1 MYAHFKLAALV
12 TMAFAIP
19 VNPASRFTV
28 DTSGAISVNA
38 NGADARYGVIPA
50 EVNGRTMLTI
60 SLGAT
65 NSRGSVLLSIVGDR
79 LPVKGRY
86 PIQNSAFHAVFVAGS
101 PEHPLGWF
109 HGESGWVT
117 ITNAVAGHLSGEFEI
132 QSRGFLRSNLNDDNQ
147 WVTVRGT
154 FQARGDSTST
164 TIASMK

>member
-1 MYAHFKLAALV
+1 
-12 TMAFAIP
+12 MAFAIP

-28 DTSGAISVNA
+28 DTIGAISVNA

-65 NSRGSVLLSIVGDR
+65 NSRGSVLLSIAGDR

-101 PEHPLGWF
+101 PERPLGWF
-109 HGESGWVT
+109 HVESGWVT
-117 ITNAVAGHLSGEFEI
+117 ITHAVAGHLSGEFEI

-154 FQARGDSTST
+154 FQARGDSTSM